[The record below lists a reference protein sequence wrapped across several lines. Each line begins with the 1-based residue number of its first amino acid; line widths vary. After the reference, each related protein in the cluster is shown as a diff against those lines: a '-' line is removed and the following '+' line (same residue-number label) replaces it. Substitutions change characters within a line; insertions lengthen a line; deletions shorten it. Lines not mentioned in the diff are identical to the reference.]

1 MTGDGVGTA
10 GRASLRR
17 VRLRNFRSIAW
28 CDVELRN
35 PTLLVGPNATGKS
48 NFLDGLQFVRD
59 ALNSRLDYA
68 LRTRG
73 GLDVV
78 RRKSGGHPTHLTLR
92 VDSTSL
98 HSGDAS
104 YVFEIAAGSGGAY
117 RVKEEVCKV
126 SLPTPCEF
134 HRRDDDVE
142 FRGFEGQRTLRAP
155 ASDDLFLPR
164 AGQEF
169 KKVLDLLLGITV
181 YAFDPVAMR
190 QPQPPEPY
198 ESLARDGHN
207 LGSVLRKHPSTR
219 VSEYLSAIVPG
230 VERVEGAHTGGY
242 DTFRFKQSV
251 KGQKYPWTFPAA
263 SMSDGTLR
271 ALAVLVALLTDSAQR
286 PSVVAIEEIEA
297 GLHPGAAGVLW
308 DALLEASRCSQV
320 VVSTHSP
327 DLLDRDDLEDASL
340 LGVSIQEGRTVIGP
354 PSEADRRILK
364 EQLCTAGELM
374 RQARLQP
381 EQSDGD
387 PPPRQEMFRF
397 PESAAI

>member
-1 MTGDGVGTA
+1 MGAAGPGDRPA
-10 GRASLRR
+10 PIRR

-35 PTLLVGPNATGKS
+35 PTVLVGPNATGKS
-48 NFLDGLQFVRD
+48 NFLDGLQFIRD
-59 ALNSRLDYA
+59 ALDSRLDYA

-92 VDSTSL
+92 IDLTSPE
-98 HSGDAS
+98 SGDAS

-117 RVKEEVCKV
+117 RVKEEICMV
-126 SLPTPCEF
+126 SFPTPCDF
-134 HRRDDDVE
+134 HRRDDEIE
-142 FRGFEGQRTLRAP
+142 FGGFAGQSTLRAP

-164 AGQEF
+164 AGEQF
-169 KKVLDLLLGITV
+169 KHVLDLLLGITV

-198 ESLARDGHN
+198 EALARDGHN
-207 LGSVLRKHPSTR
+207 LGSVLRKHPSDR
-219 VSEYLSAIVPG
+219 VNDYLSAIVPG

-242 DTFRFKQSV
+242 DTFRFKQDV
-251 KGQKYPWTFPAA
+251 EGQKHPWTFPAA

-286 PSVVAIEEIEA
+286 PSLVAIEEIEA
-297 GLHPGAAGVLW
+297 GLHPAAAGVLW

-320 VVSTHSP
+320 IVSTHSP
-327 DLLDRDDLEDASL
+327 DLLDRDDLEGASL
-340 LGVSIQEGRTVIGP
+340 LGVSIQDGRTTVGSP
-354 PSEADRRILK
+354 AEVDLQVLR

-381 EQSDGD
+381 EQSDAD
-387 PPPRQEMFRF
+387 APPRQEMFRF
-397 PESAAI
+397 PDRVAH

>member
-1 MTGDGVGTA
+1 M
-10 GRASLRR
+10 
-17 VRLRNFRSIAW
+17 RLRNFRSIAW

-35 PTLLVGPNATGKS
+35 PTVLVGPNATGKS
-48 NFLDGLQFVRD
+48 NFLDGLQFIRD
-59 ALNSRLDYA
+59 ALDSRLDYA

-92 VDSTSL
+92 IDLTSPE
-98 HSGDAS
+98 SGDTS

-126 SLPTPCEF
+126 TLPRPCDF
-134 HRRDDDVE
+134 HRREDTVE
-142 FRGFEGQRTLRAP
+142 FSGFEGQRTLRVP

-164 AGQEF
+164 AGEEF
-169 KKVLDLLLGITV
+169 KQVLDLLLGITV

-198 ESLARDGHN
+198 EALARDGHN

-219 VSEYLSAIVPG
+219 VSEYLAAIVPG
-230 VERVEGAHTGGY
+230 VEKVEGAHIGGF
-242 DTFRFKQSV
+242 DTFRFKQGV
-251 KGQKYPWTFPAA
+251 QGQKYPWTFPAA

-271 ALAVLVALLTDSAQR
+271 ALGVLVALLTDSAQR
-286 PSVVAIEEIEA
+286 PSLVAIEEIEA

-308 DALLEASRCSQV
+308 DALLEASRCSQLI
-320 VVSTHSP
+320 VSTHSP
-327 DLLDRDDLEDASL
+327 DLLDRDDLQDASL
-340 LGVSIQEGRTVIGP
+340 LGVSILDGRTVVAP
-354 PSEADRRILK
+354 PPEADLRVLQ

-374 RQARLQP
+374 RQVRLQP
-381 EQSDGD
+381 D
-387 PPPRQEMFRF
+387 PGEVEEPPRQEMFRF
-397 PESAAI
+397 TQGPSR